1 MSKHISLRFGCKQCV
16 SKWFQVGYINH
27 ICGTSEW
34 SQGFKQCSRCVQRP
48 PCFCKCHETCTTR
61 MADVPN
67 CEQYCRGQCCSH
79 QWARGPGG
87 AGNFAGGSHQNSG
100 SNSISAGPRNPMG
113 PSKGKPKNP
122 RGKPRN
128 PKSQQEGK
136 IETVPF
142 DDLSDL
148 FPITKVEF
156 PDVFAGSNKKGPKN
170 DRVVKRGPDSGVMPG
185 NEVTGED
192 DSGTDAKM
200 SGLIFPNFGSK
211 DSDKKAGAGQDSR
224 KRSSSELESDF
235 KRDKSYFELEDSM
248 DS

>member
-1 MSKHISLRFGCKQCV
+1 MPMGQ
-16 SKWFQVGYINH
+16 
-27 ICGTSEW
+27 
-34 SQGFKQCSRCVQRP
+34 QG
-48 PCFCKCHETCTTR
+48 
-61 MADVPN
+61 
-67 CEQYCRGQCCSH
+67 G
-79 QWARGPGG
+79 
-87 AGNFAGGSHQNSG
+87 NSG
-100 SNSISAGPRNPMG
+100 SSSV
-113 PSKGKPKNP
+113 
-122 RGKPRN
+122 
-128 PKSQQEGK
+128 K
-136 IETVPF
+136 INKVPF

-211 DSDKKAGAGQDSR
+211 DSDKKAGAGKDSR